1 MKGGAKGSWIKQKSL
16 FIHVPIYNKITPL
29 DTTAAG
35 DYYAAGFFYGMI
47 NGANSEKCAKL
58 GTLLSY
64 NIIQVIGT
72 KLPEET
78 WAEIREKAKE
88 IITGITK

>member
-1 MKGGAKGSWIKQKSL
+1 
-16 FIHVPIYNKITPL
+16 
-29 DTTAAG
+29 
-35 DYYAAGFFYGMI
+35 MI

-64 NIIQVIGT
+64 YIIQVIGT

-78 WAEIREKAKE
+78 WIEIREKAKA
-88 IITGITK
+88 ILNHDSLY